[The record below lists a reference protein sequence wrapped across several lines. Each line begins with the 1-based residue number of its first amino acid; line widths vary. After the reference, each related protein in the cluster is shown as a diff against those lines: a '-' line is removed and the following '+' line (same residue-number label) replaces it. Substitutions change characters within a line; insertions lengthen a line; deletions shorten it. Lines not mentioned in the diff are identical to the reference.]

1 MSTCAAIIV
10 IQNSMLYELED
21 AHNFLSHQTSVLS
34 LILIDLTYLNFNQ
47 MGVDQKEVSVDRSL
61 V

>member
-1 MSTCAAIIV
+1 MCAAIVV
-10 IQNSMLYELED
+10 IQNSMLYALED
-21 AHNFLSHQTSVLS
+21 AHCFVSHQTSVLS

-47 MGVDQKEVSVDRSL
+47 MSGDQKEVSVDRSL

>member
-1 MSTCAAIIV
+1 
-10 IQNSMLYELED
+10 MLYGLED
-21 AHNFLSHQTSVLS
+21 AHYFVSHQTSVLP

-47 MGVDQKEVSVDRSL
+47 MSGDQKEVSVDRSL

>member
-1 MSTCAAIIV
+1 
-10 IQNSMLYELED
+10 MLYALED
-21 AHNFLSHQTSVLS
+21 AHYFVSHQTSVLS

-47 MGVDQKEVSVDRSL
+47 MSGDQKEVSVDRSL